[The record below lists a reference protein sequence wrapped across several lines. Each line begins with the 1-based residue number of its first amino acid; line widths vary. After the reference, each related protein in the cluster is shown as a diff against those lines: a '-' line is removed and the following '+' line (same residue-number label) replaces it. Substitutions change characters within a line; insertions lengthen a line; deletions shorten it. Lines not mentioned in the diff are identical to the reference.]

1 MKMGNKIKIL
11 VADDHPL
18 MRRGLK
24 TVLESEDNFEVIA
37 QAANGIEAY
46 DKLNKLNCDIVT
58 LDVEMPEMNGIE
70 LARKIIEE
78 NIKTKIVFITM
89 YKDEDMFNEAMDI
102 GACGYVLKENAV
114 DDIVDCVKEVSK
126 GSYYISPLISKYLIN
141 RQKKF
146 QSLSNNSPS
155 INDLTKAERK
165 VLRLVAQN
173 KTSRVIGEEL
183 FISSKTVENHRT
195 NISRKLNLSGSHSL
209 IKYAIEHKS
218 LL

>member
-1 MKMGNKIKIL
+1 MSDKIKII

-18 MRRGLK
+18 MRKGLK
-24 TVLESEDNFEVIA
+24 TVLESENTFEVIA
-37 QAANGIEAY
+37 QASNGIEAFIA
-46 DKLNKLNCDIVT
+46 LQESPADIIT
-58 LDVEMPEMNGIE
+58 LDVEMPEMSGIE
-70 LARKIIEE
+70 VARKMIEE
-78 NIKTKIVFITM
+78 KIETKIIFLTM

-102 GACGYVLKENAV
+102 GASGYVLKENAV

-141 RQKKF
+141 RQKKM
-146 QSLSNNSPS
+146 QTLSDNSPS
-155 INDLTKAERK
+155 INNLTKTERNI
-165 VLRLVAQN
+165 LRMVAQN
-173 KTSRVIGEEL
+173 KTSREIAEEL
-183 FISSKTVENHRT
+183 FIASKTVENHRT

>member
-1 MKMGNKIKIL
+1 MSDKIKII

-18 MRRGLK
+18 MRKGLK
-24 TVLESEDNFEVIA
+24 TVLESENTFEVIA
-37 QAANGIEAY
+37 QASNGIEAFTA
-46 DKLNKLNCDIVT
+46 LQESPADIIT
-58 LDVEMPEMNGIE
+58 LDVEMPEMSGIE
-70 LARKIIEE
+70 VARKIIEE
-78 NIKTKIVFITM
+78 KIETKIIFLTM

-102 GACGYVLKENAV
+102 GASGYVLKENAV

-141 RQKKF
+141 RQKKM
-146 QSLSNNSPS
+146 QTLSDNSPS
-155 INDLTKAERK
+155 INNLTKTERNI
-165 VLRLVAQN
+165 LRMVAQN
-173 KTSRVIGEEL
+173 KTSREIAEEL
-183 FISSKTVENHRT
+183 FIASKTVENHRT